1 MKKILFFLAITLAFE
16 SVAYAD
22 ECTGLESN
30 PQWMEGLQYVK
41 NAVET
46 KSWDSALERSRS
58 IIQLCPNSPML
69 NYYISLALD
78 GKGDKIKALQYIQK
92 ASDNTFV
99 MATPPEPA
107 RRIWYAR
114 HDAEFPERTE
124 RALNELAHDNTTKT
138 NELADTKQALHDDHA
153 IGLWTG
159 VGIGATG
166 LALIATGVTLALW
179 DDQHYTVKD
188 KGNIV
193 FDKVDLETNE
203 NPDRPYHSTY
213 TYQEK
218 TNYVWG
224 ISLLSIGVAFVAS
237 GTILSAIF
245 GYKYNR
251 SKQDI
256 DYAFGISANHLT
268 FNLSF

>member
-1 MKKILFFLAITLAFE
+1 MKKILFSLAIILVLEA
-16 SVAYAD
+16 SAYAE
-22 ECTGLESN
+22 ECTGLETNS
-30 PQWMEGLQYVK
+30 QWMDGLQYVK

-124 RALNELAHDNTTKT
+124 RALTELAHDNTTKT

-159 VGIGATG
+159 VGIGAAG

-179 DDQHYTVKD
+179 KDQHYKVK
-188 KGNIV
+188 
-193 FDKVDLETNE
+193 ETGTLIFNE
-203 NPDRPYHSTY
+203 ESEPHFKTTTIYDEEPTY
-213 TYQEK
+213 I
-218 TNYVWG
+218 WG
-224 ISLLSIGVAFVAS
+224 VSLLSVGAAFVVS

-245 GYKYNR
+245 GYKYSR
-251 SKQDI
+251 SKQHI
-256 DYAFGISANHLT
+256 DYAVAITPKQFT
-268 FNLSF
+268 FSLSF